1 MVAVPLLIEEYLMK
15 NLLIIVLFIF
25 CLPVMAGSKSNSEA
39 IYSPQQI
46 ATFAK
51 QVERYAAQ
59 QGARAFIIGRIG
71 RDPKDL
77 PKGIK
82 YTHTAVAIYSNISL
96 KNGQSAKGY
105 VIHNLYQRHGQANK
119 SDLVT
124 DYPVDFFWGAQRLTA
139 GISIPTP
146 ALQQKLIEMYTSGAA
161 KKLHN
166 ENYSVLANP
175 FNDRYQNCTEHT
187 LLLLNAAIY
196 NTTDT
201 NRLYANNKAYFAA
214 QRVHTSPFKL
224 MLGSAFIKGVTT
236 ADHQGKIKTAT
247 FTSIARYLNRYQ
259 LLEKSIR
266 LDSDGKISNNL

>member
-1 MVAVPLLIEEYLMK
+1 MK
-15 NLLIIVLFIF
+15 NLLITVLFIF
-25 CLPVMAGSKSNSEA
+25 CLPVMAGSKSHSNA
-39 IYSPQQI
+39 IYSPEQI

-71 RDPKDL
+71 RKPKDL

-82 YTHTAVAIYSNISL
+82 YTHTAVAIYSSISL
-96 KNGQSAKGY
+96 KNGKSAKGY
-105 VIHNLYQRHGQANK
+105 VIHNLYQRDGQENK

-146 ALQQKLIEMYTSGAA
+146 ALQQKLIEVFSRGGA

-166 ENYSVLANP
+166 ENYSVIANP
-175 FNDRYQNCTEHT
+175 LNNKYQNCTEHT

-201 NRLYANNKAYFAA
+201 TRLYANNKAYFTP
-214 QRVHTSPFKL
+214 QKVHTSVFKL
-224 MLGSAFIKGVTT
+224 MFGSAFIKGVST

-247 FTSIARYLNRYQ
+247 FTSIARYLNKYQ
-259 LLEKSIR
+259 LLEKSIS
-266 LDSDGKISNNL
+266 LDSEGRINNNL

>member
-1 MVAVPLLIEEYLMK
+1 MKKLM
-15 NLLIIVLFIF
+15 ITVLFIF
-25 CLPVMAGSKSNSEA
+25 CLPAMAGSKSNSQA

-46 ATFAK
+46 ASFAK

-71 RDPKDL
+71 RAPKDL

-82 YTHTAVAIYSNISL
+82 YTHTAVAIYSDISL
-96 KNGQSAKGY
+96 KNGNSARGY
-105 VIHNLYQRHGQANK
+105 VIHNLYQRNGQANK

-124 DYPVDFFWGAQRLTA
+124 DYPVDFFWGAQSLTA

-146 ALQQKLIEMYTSGAA
+146 ALQQKLIETYSSGAA
-161 KKLHN
+161 QILHN

-175 FNDRYQNCTEHT
+175 YNDKYQNCTEHT

-196 NTTDT
+196 NTTDSK
-201 NRLYANNKAYFAA
+201 RLYANNNAYFEA

-236 ADHQGKIKTAT
+236 ADHRGKVKTAT
-247 FTSIARYLNRYQ
+247 FTSIARYLDKYQ
-259 LLEKSIR
+259 LLDKSIS
-266 LDSDGKISNNL
+266 LDSEGNISSNL